1 VSILHVPTNPLAH
14 YAFGALAWVG
24 AALAA
29 RRQARRWQEETLR
42 LSRVAAPSYFVTLAI
57 GAQPCPIRQRP
68 ETAGTVLAR

>member
-1 VSILHVPTNPLAH
+1 MIHIPTNPLAH
-14 YAFGALAWVG
+14 YGFDLLAWVG

-29 RRQARRWQEETLR
+29 RWQVRRWPEETLR
-42 LSRVAAPSYFVTLAI
+42 LSRVAAPSYFVMLAI